1 MLTARRALVA
11 IVVVTTLVAACD
23 GPRRIPRIE
32 PDLRNWEEPY
42 VGVAGL
48 RIHIFN
54 TGSLKVP
61 RALLYSGGSWFSM
74 RDLEITA
81 CVIEHPSAG
90 LIVFDTGFSPRI
102 ADDPNPYLGWLAL
115 AVGAFT
121 MAEGQDLPS
130 QMRAVGLDPDAVAY
144 VVLSH
149 LHFDHT
155 GTVEAF
161 ANATVV
167 IARDERPRDGMAEWY
182 ETALVRSD
190 DYDEVVD
197 WFEID
202 FAAKDPYATFFA
214 HYDLI
219 GDGSIELID
228 LRGHSAGSQGMIV
241 RTVDGPVLLAG
252 DAVSVEEN
260 WRYGSRPVLA
270 HDPDLLWEQIW
281 RIKKFAQL
289 VPSALIVP
297 GHDTRGVARGKVAA
311 IELRSFEVHQQPV
324 E

>member
-1 MLTARRALVA
+1 VTRLALVA
-11 IVVVTTLVAACD
+11 ATVAAMTATGCD

-54 TGSLKVP
+54 TGGLEVP
-61 RALLYSGGSWFSM
+61 MALLYEGGSWFST
-74 RDLEITA
+74 RELEMSA

-102 ADDPNPYLGWLAL
+102 ATHPNAYLGWLAP
-115 AVGAFT
+115 AVGAFS

-155 GTVEAF
+155 GSIEAF

-167 IARDERPRDGMAEWY
+167 VARDERPSRATDRWY
-182 ETALVRSD
+182 EPALLRSE
-190 DYDEVVD
+190 DYDGVND

-202 FAAKDPYATFFA
+202 FNSKDPYATFFA

-241 RTVDGPVLLAG
+241 HALGGPVLLAG
-252 DAVSVEEN
+252 DAVWVEEN
-260 WRYGSRPVLA
+260 WRYGVSPLLA
-270 HDPDLLWEQIW
+270 HDADLLWEQIW

-289 VPSALIVP
+289 VPSTVIVP
-297 GHDTRGVARGKVAA
+297 GHDTRGVMRRNAES
-311 IELRSFEVHQQPV
+311 IELHGLEIQAGR
-324 E
+324 